1 MSDNFSEL
9 MKKYMEYAKPLTEA
23 GQTPL
28 DFVIWKVEKLKSV
41 DAMKPNQSNNAP
53 MNPERAKR
61 NWEIAMTLNNDDIT
75 EHMFGEVSSV
85 PQSEKQNFKYKKG
98 INEKNI
104 LLIYTVFNNNQTP
117 KDYKEIAAEIRK
129 LLVAQIEYHKKAG
142 ESIEAMQVKQ
152 YHDKLQDNV
161 ICARCSDMKI
171 AGILTKVP
179 NSTKYFL
186 DLDWRNKQPADI
198 VWKWNNTMKQSP
210 TRNANRKVGTELRLK
225 LDSAKLPWEY
235 IPAIRTILTK
245 DVEAYIKHI
254 IKNRDEL
261 AYAAELQGLLEE
273 VNVLINQYAREKSYK
288 KTGETIYKEKTEQ
301 IRKELGVDEKYE
313 EYKPIDEDEI

>member
-1 MSDNFSEL
+1 MEFSEL

-23 GQTPL
+23 GQKPL
-28 DFVIWKVEKLKSV
+28 DFVMWKIEKLKSI

-53 MNPERAKR
+53 MNPDKAKR

-85 PQSEKQNFKYKKG
+85 PLSEKQNFKYKKG

-104 LLIYTVFNNNQTP
+104 LLIYTVFENNQTP
-117 KDYKEIAAEIRK
+117 KAYKEIAAEIRK
-129 LLVAQIEYHKKAG
+129 LLVAEIEKRKLAG
-142 ESIEAMQVKQ
+142 ETVEAMQIKQ
-152 YHDKLQDNV
+152 YHDRLQDNV
-161 ICARCSDMKI
+161 ICARCSDMRI
-171 AGILTKVP
+171 AGILAKVP
-179 NSTKYFL
+179 GSSKYFL

-198 VWKWNNTMKQSP
+198 VWKWNYTMKQSP

-235 IPAIRTILTK
+235 IGAIRTILTK
-245 DVEAYIKHI
+245 DIEAYIKHI

-261 AYAAELQGLLEE
+261 AYSAELQGLLEE
-273 VNVLINQYAREKSYK
+273 VNVLINQYAREKTYK
-288 KTGETIYKEKTEQ
+288 KTGETIYKEKTKQ
-301 IRKELGVDEKYE
+301 IRSELGNGSHYE
-313 EYKPIDEDEI
+313 EFTKDED